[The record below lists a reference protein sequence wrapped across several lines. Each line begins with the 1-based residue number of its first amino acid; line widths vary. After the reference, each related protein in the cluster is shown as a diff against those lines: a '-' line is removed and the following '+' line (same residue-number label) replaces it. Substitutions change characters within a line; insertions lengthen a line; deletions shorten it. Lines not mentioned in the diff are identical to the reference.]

1 MIRRRIVEEEQQ
13 TDRWLISYADF
24 ITLLFAFFV
33 VMYSISSVN
42 EGKYKVMSESLTA
55 VFDSPERSTKPLQVG
70 DINRLPNDISGNNTD
85 PTGAEIDGNTEI
97 DQWGGVTSDKDIDTL
112 KTINNDL
119 AVMLE
124 TIVDEGLI
132 DIKMTED
139 WLEISMN
146 SGLLFKPGSDQ
157 LARSAKTLISNI
169 AQVLVNTK
177 NEIRVRGY
185 TDNIPITSTFR
196 SNWALSSARA
206 IAVMELLIQQGVN
219 SFQLAAEGYGEFRP
233 IADNNTRDGRAKNR
247 RVVIAVSKQRVDKEL
262 VEALKAA
269 SLKQQKDEEPEIELV
284 RQKDGSLLIRVQA
297 KDKNSQG
304 SE

>member
-13 TDRWLISYADF
+13 TDRWLVSYADF

-42 EGKYKVMSESLTA
+42 EGKYKVMSQALTA
-55 VFDSPERSTKPLQVG
+55 VFDSPERSTKPIQIG
-70 DINRLPNDISGNNTD
+70 DINKLPTDVTGSDTD
-85 PTGAEIDGNTEI
+85 PSGAEIDGNTEI
-97 DQWGGVTSDKDIDTL
+97 DRWGGVSSDKDIDTL

-132 DIKMTED
+132 DLKMTED

-146 SGLLFKPGSDQ
+146 SGLIFKPGSDQ
-157 LARSAKTLISNI
+157 LARSAKPLISNI
-169 AQVLVNTK
+169 AQVLVNSK

-185 TDNIPITSTFR
+185 TDNIPIKSTFR

-219 SFQLAAEGYGEFRP
+219 SYQLAAEGYGEFRP

-247 RVVIAVSKQRVDKEL
+247 RVVIAVSKQNVDKAF
-262 VEALKAA
+262 VDALKAA
-269 SLKQQKDEEPEIELV
+269 SLNQQQKDEEPEIELI
-284 RQKDGSLLIRVQA
+284 RQEDGSLLIRV
-297 KDKNSQG
+297 KSKENKSQG
-304 SE
+304 S